1 MTKILENGR
10 RVVISRRVALGGAA
24 VVAVGAVCA
33 VTGVANA
40 QTKQSQAD
48 VQYVA
53 KAPAA
58 DKCSGCALFQP
69 PDACQGVEG
78 KISPDG
84 WCGMYTP
91 KA

>member
-1 MTKILENGR
+1 MTKIIENGL
-10 RVVISRRVALGGAA
+10 RVGISRRVALGGAA
-24 VVAVGAVCA
+24 AVAMGAVCA
-33 VTGVANA
+33 TTGVVKA
-40 QTKQSQAD
+40 QSKQKQAD

-58 DKCSGCALFQP
+58 DKCSACAMFQP

-84 WCGMYTP
+84 WCSMYTP